1 MRDGEALRVIENDPD
16 SLEHVAGRVE
26 TIHDHFQDAKAKL
39 TGIVGQNPF
48 GAIKH
53 PDERPGEQPSD
64 GIANALGTYRD
75 GMHKQFDAA
84 AKLML
89 STGGALRAAATA
101 MRQTDAAAADS
112 LTVKDGSLQ
121 V

>member
-1 MRDGEALRVIENDPD
+1 MIENDPD
-16 SLEHVAGRVE
+16 SLEHVAGQVE
-26 TIHDHFQDAKAKL
+26 AIHDNFQDAKGKM
-39 TGIVGQNPF
+39 TGIVGANPF
-48 GAIKH
+48 GEIRH

-64 GIANALGTYRD
+64 GMANALGSYRD
-75 GMHKQFDAA
+75 GMHQQFDAA

-89 STGGALRAAATA
+89 SAGGVLREAARA
-101 MRQTDAAAADS
+101 MRETDAAAADS